1 MEEQQLDQ
9 INNLS
14 KDELVQHINS
24 QFDKQA
30 TSRLILAIL
39 WGIVAISSVFIDHST
54 SRYGILILW
63 FLIFLTYFYEF
74 LKCRKM
80 SKEDSAKRLLTRY
93 DKYKKYTLYILSIVI
108 IILCYGIY
116 EILAE
121 NHFAPN
127 IVEWIFCI
135 IFGLLILYLVWYLFS
150 TKFRTKM
157 DNYGRDSINR
167 YVERLRELV
176 KQEEGKSEVNV

>member
-1 MEEQQLDQ
+1 
-9 INNLS
+9 
-14 KDELVQHINS
+14 
-24 QFDKQA
+24 
-30 TSRLILAIL
+30 
-39 WGIVAISSVFIDHST
+39 
-54 SRYGILILW
+54 
-63 FLIFLTYFYEF
+63 
-74 LKCRKM
+74 M

-121 NHFAPN
+121 NNFAPN